1 VRVLV
6 LIVVLCAGAAAQAD
20 DARLARQNYQLQC
33 MGCHGEAGAGLEGQ
47 VPSLRGTLARISSA
61 PQGRDYVLRV
71 PGVTQSTLTAAEV
84 AAVLNWAL
92 YEFSGTDAAKRIQP
106 FTAAEV
112 ARSRSRPLVE
122 VSPVRAQVLRETE

>member
-1 VRVLV
+1 MRVLV
-6 LIVVLCAGAAAQAD
+6 LVVVLCSSAAAQAD

-33 MGCHGEAGAGLEGQ
+33 MGCHGETGAGLEGQ
-47 VPSLRGTLARISSA
+47 VPSLRGTLARISGA

-71 PGVTQSTLTAAEV
+71 PGVTQSTLSAAEV

-92 YEFSGTDAAKRIQP
+92 YEFSGTNAAKRIQP

-112 ARSRSRPLVE
+112 AQSRSRPLVE

>member
-1 VRVLV
+1 MRVLV
-6 LIVVLCAGAAAQAD
+6 LVVVLCSSAAAQAD

-33 MGCHGEAGAGLEGQ
+33 MGCHGETGAGLEGQ
-47 VPSLRGTLARISSA
+47 VPSLRGTLARISGA

-71 PGVTQSTLTAAEV
+71 PGVTQSTLSAAEV

-92 YEFSGTDAAKRIQP
+92 YEFSGTNAAKRIQP

-112 ARSRSRPLVE
+112 AQSRSRPLVE
-122 VSPVRAQVLRETE
+122 VSPIRAKVLRETE